1 MIMRILQKKDGYK
14 YTQSA
19 DVELQDRLILSV
31 ICLANT
37 ANESDW
43 KLITEEEA
51 LAIQTEQEE
60 QLNASRTITR
70 NN

>member
-1 MIMRILQKKDGYK
+1 MKRLVRKDGYR

-19 DVELQDRLILSV
+19 DVNIEDRIIARSLV
-31 ICLANT
+31 LADT

-60 QLNASRTITR
+60 LLNASRITER

>member
-1 MIMRILQKKDGYK
+1 MKLLDQKDGYK

-31 ICLANT
+31 IYLADT

-51 LAIQTEQEE
+51 LAIQMEQEE
-60 QLNASRTITR
+60 KCKQDYLEK
-70 NN
+70 

>member
-1 MIMRILQKKDGYK
+1 MKLLDKKDGYK

-31 ICLANT
+31 ICLADT

-43 KLITEEEA
+43 KLITETEA
-51 LAIQTEQEE
+51 DEIRRQQEE
-60 QLNASRTITR
+60 SMNEQ
-70 NN
+70 

>member
-31 ICLANT
+31 ICLADT

-43 KLITEEEA
+43 KIITEAEA
-51 LAIQTEQEE
+51 DEIRRQQEE
-60 QLNASRTITR
+60 SMNEQ
-70 NN
+70 

>member
-1 MIMRILQKKDGYK
+1 MKLLNKKDGYK

-31 ICLANT
+31 IYLADT

-43 KLITEEEA
+43 KLITEAEA
-51 LAIQTEQEE
+51 DEIRRQQEE
-60 QLNASRTITR
+60 SMNEQ
-70 NN
+70 

>member
-1 MIMRILQKKDGYK
+1 MKLLDKKDGYK

-31 ICLANT
+31 IYLADT

-43 KLITEEEA
+43 KIITEAEA
-51 LAIQTEQEE
+51 DEIRRQQEE
-60 QLNASRTITR
+60 SMNEQ
-70 NN
+70 

>member
-1 MIMRILQKKDGYK
+1 MKLLQKKDGYK

-31 ICLANT
+31 IYLADTEREDN
-37 ANESDW
+37 W

-60 QLNASRTITR
+60 QLNASRITER

>member
-1 MIMRILQKKDGYK
+1 MKLLDKKDGYK

-31 ICLANT
+31 IYLADT

-43 KLITEEEA
+43 KIITETEA
-51 LAIQTEQEE
+51 DEIRRQQEE
-60 QLNASRTITR
+60 SMNEQ
-70 NN
+70 